1 MDEYLIKYG
10 GYILF
15 FLGAIYSIFK
25 IGYEVKK
32 KKEYENLASIR
43 EKRFN
48 TYKDFLSKLDLMNSE
63 LYNKQFGEES
73 NKKAIEIIE
82 GIKKNPNDLTSY
94 YDYIQFQYQ
103 LLTEWMEKY
112 NIYLDELNEL
122 RLVGSSEII
131 NLLDEYQ
138 YKVKGYLET
147 NAESM
152 LMHSTNLPGSFDISV
167 VSNYVKKQQELNDV
181 RKKIES
187 QMRKDIGNEWHWKT
201 RLW

>member
-181 RKKIES
+181 RKEIES
-187 QMRKDIGNEWHWKT
+187 QMRKDIGNE
-201 RLW
+201 

>member
-167 VSNYVKKQQELNDV
+167 VSNYVKKQQELNDE
-181 RKKIES
+181 IES
-187 QMRKDIGNEWHWKT
+187 QMRKDIGNE
-201 RLW
+201 

>member
-187 QMRKDIGNEWHWKT
+187 QMRKDIGNE
-201 RLW
+201 

>member
-1 MDEYLIKYG
+1 MSMIMDEYLIKYG

-181 RKKIES
+181 RKEIES
-187 QMRKDIGNEWHWKT
+187 QMRKDIGNE
-201 RLW
+201 

>member
-1 MDEYLIKYG
+1 MSMIMDEYLIKYG

-187 QMRKDIGNEWHWKT
+187 QMRKDIGNE
-201 RLW
+201 

>member
-1 MDEYLIKYG
+1 MIMDEYLIKYG

-167 VSNYVKKQQELNDV
+167 VSNYVKKQKVMLL
-181 RKKIES
+181 R
-187 QMRKDIGNEWHWKT
+187 
-201 RLW
+201 

>member
-1 MDEYLIKYG
+1 MDTFLIKYG
-10 GYILF
+10 GYVLF

-25 IGYEVKK
+25 IRYEIKK

-63 LYNKQFGEES
+63 LYNKQYGEES
-73 NKKAIEIIE
+73 TKKATEIIE

-103 LLTEWMEKY
+103 LLTEWMQKY
-112 NIYLDELNEL
+112 NLYLDELNEL

-131 NLLDEYQ
+131 NLLDKYQ
-138 YKVKGYLET
+138 YKVKEYLEA

-167 VSNYVKKQQELNDV
+167 VSNYVTKQQELNDI
-181 RKKIES
+181 RKKIEL
-187 QMRKDIGNEWHWKT
+187 QMRKDIGNE
-201 RLW
+201 

>member
-1 MDEYLIKYG
+1 MTMDAFLIKYG
-10 GYILF
+10 GYVLF

-25 IGYEVKK
+25 IRYEIKK

-63 LYNKQFGEES
+63 LYNKQYGEES
-73 NKKAIEIIE
+73 TKKATEIIE

-103 LLTEWMEKY
+103 LLTEWMQKY
-112 NIYLDELNEL
+112 NLYLDELNEL

-131 NLLDEYQ
+131 NLLDKYQ
-138 YKVKGYLET
+138 YKVKEYLEA

-167 VSNYVKKQQELNDV
+167 VSNYVTKQQELNDI
-181 RKKIES
+181 RKKIEL
-187 QMRKDIGNEWHWKT
+187 QMRKDIGNE
-201 RLW
+201 